1 MTIYSKL
8 KVYILTIS
16 KNHFQQQNSAMFTV
30 TNDIDGTY
38 DAYKKDIA
46 IAAFFFEEPVAY
58 EYSR

>member
-1 MTIYSKL
+1 MN
-8 KVYILTIS
+8 ILTIS
-16 KNHFQQQNSAMFTV
+16 NNHFQQQNSAMFTV